1 MKASELHALSEK
13 ELLAKAAELRGELF
27 DARVKKATGQ
37 LEKPA
42 VLRRLRRD
50 IARVETILWEKRGDR
65 RADGAAGRKTARKTG
80 DSR

>member
-13 ELLAKAAELRGELF
+13 ELWAKAAELRGELF

-50 IARVETILWEKRGDR
+50 IARVETILWEKRGDQR
-65 RADGAAGRKTARKTG
+65 PHDAAGRKAGRAG
-80 DSR
+80 ASQ